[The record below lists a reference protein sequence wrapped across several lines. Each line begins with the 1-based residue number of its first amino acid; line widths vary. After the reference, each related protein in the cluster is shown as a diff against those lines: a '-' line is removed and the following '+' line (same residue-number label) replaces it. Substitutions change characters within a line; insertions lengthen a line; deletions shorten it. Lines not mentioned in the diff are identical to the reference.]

1 MEDKKIRK
9 EALRKLLTINEKY
22 CKKQSR
28 KIDSLESQLEFMIKE
43 RNMYKDKH
51 EDFISLKI
59 QLKKITGAHD
69 KLTIAYAR
77 KLGVLKDVKKRD

>member
-9 EALRKLLTINEKY
+9 EALRKLLTINEEY
-22 CKKQSR
+22 CKN
-28 KIDSLESQLEFMIKE
+28 SLESQLEFMIKE

-51 EDFISLKI
+51 EDFVSLKK
-59 QLKKITGAHD
+59 QLKKVTEAHD
-69 KLTIAYAR
+69 KLIKVYAK

>member
-9 EALRKLLTINEKY
+9 EALRKLLTINEEY

-51 EDFISLKI
+51 EDFVSLKK
-59 QLKKITGAHD
+59 QLKKVTEAHD
-69 KLTIAYAR
+69 KLIKVYAK